1 MRRPTSAANYSARA
15 AGSCSCSRSRA
26 RRNGCCSLTADS
38 SSPRSAPPPER
49 SSRASPTWSPIWRH
63 SPATPSCEEQNVSK
77 YPEVKTAD
85 DFHHQPVEYQE
96 AVRKIIRSHALNE
109 LYGAQVFDEPA
120 IALAPTPYAKWLT
133 CRVAMEEYHHH
144 VRFKELADQI
154 GVSADEMQPDKKRPL
169 NIFEFPLQTWEEFCA
184 IKMLGDLAEIL
195 QVGDLCETREGKAR
209 VQDAVNRFY
218 PGAPRFFG
226 SSGSKNNAIFR
237 KYAIKMRKNEE
248 MRDDYMARAR
258 DAVDKLGLRLPEVP
272 LAA

>member
-49 SSRASPTWSPIWRH
+49 SSRA
-63 SPATPSCEEQNVSK
+63 
-77 YPEVKTAD
+77 
-85 DFHHQPVEYQE
+85 
-96 AVRKIIRSHALNE
+96 
-109 LYGAQVFDEPA
+109 
-120 IALAPTPYAKWLT
+120 APTPYAKWLT

-195 QVGDLCETREGKAR
+195 QVEDLLHCSYLPLRNVARITMPEERFHAQFGLDFCGDLCETREGKAR
-209 VQDAVNRFY
+209 V
-218 PGAPRFFG
+218 
-226 SSGSKNNAIFR
+226 
-237 KYAIKMRKNEE
+237 
-248 MRDDYMARAR
+248 
-258 DAVDKLGLRLPEVP
+258 
-272 LAA
+272 

>member
-1 MRRPTSAANYSARA
+1 MTASATA
-15 AGSCSCSRSRA
+15 AVK
-26 RRNGCCSLTADS
+26 
-38 SSPRSAPPPER
+38 
-49 SSRASPTWSPIWRH
+49 I
-63 SPATPSCEEQNVSK
+63 
-77 YPEVKTAD
+77 PEVKTAAELAQ
-85 DFHHQPVEYQE
+85 QPEEYQT
-96 AVRKIIRSHALNE
+96 AVHKIVVSHAVNE

-120 IALAPTPYAKWLT
+120 IKLAPTPYAKWLT
-133 CRVAMEEYHHH
+133 CRIAMEEYHHH

-154 GVSADEMQPDKKRPL
+154 GVSADEMQPDRKRPL

-195 QVGDLCETREGKAR
+195 QVEDLLHCSYLPLRNVARITMPEERFHAQFGLDFCGDLCETREGKAR

-237 KYAIKMRKNEE
+237 KYGIKMRKNEE
-248 MRDDYMARAR
+248 MRDDYMARAK

>member
-1 MRRPTSAANYSARA
+1 
-15 AGSCSCSRSRA
+15 
-26 RRNGCCSLTADS
+26 
-38 SSPRSAPPPER
+38 
-49 SSRASPTWSPIWRH
+49 
-63 SPATPSCEEQNVSK
+63 VSK

-195 QVGDLCETREGKAR
+195 QVEDLLHCVFHPLRNLARMTMPEERFHAQFGREFCIDLCRTAEGRAK
-209 VQDAVNRFY
+209 VQDAIDRYF
-218 PGAPRFFG
+218 PLLPAFFG
-226 SSGSKNNAIFR
+226 ASKSRNNEAYLR
-237 KYAIKMRKNEE
+237 LGIKQRSNEE
-248 MRDDYMARAR
+248 MRADYLARAR
-258 DAVDKLGLRLPEVP
+258 ALVENELKLTLPEIAD
-272 LAA
+272 AA

>member
-1 MRRPTSAANYSARA
+1 M
-15 AGSCSCSRSRA
+15 
-26 RRNGCCSLTADS
+26 
-38 SSPRSAPPPER
+38 
-49 SSRASPTWSPIWRH
+49 
-63 SPATPSCEEQNVSK
+63 SK

-195 QVGDLCETREGKAR
+195 QVEDLLHCSYLPLRNVARITMPEERFHAQFGLDFCGDLCETREGKAR

-237 KYAIKMRKNEE
+237 KYAIKLRKNEE

>member
-26 RRNGCCSLTADS
+26 RRTGCCSLTADP
-38 SSPRSAPPPER
+38 SSPRPAPPQGR
-49 SSRASPTWSPIWRH
+49 SSLASPTWSPIWRH

-133 CRVAMEEYHHH
+133 YRVAMEEYHHH

-169 NIFEFPLQTWEEFCA
+169 NIFEFPLQTWRSSAPSRCSATSPRSSRWRTCCTARICRCA
-184 IKMLGDLAEIL
+184 TWRASP
-195 QVGDLCETREGKAR
+195 CRRSAFTPSSAWTSAATCARRAKA
-209 VQDAVNRFY
+209 
-218 PGAPRFFG
+218 
-226 SSGSKNNAIFR
+226 K
-237 KYAIKMRKNEE
+237 
-248 MRDDYMARAR
+248 RACR
-258 DAVDKLGLRLPEVP
+258 MQ
-272 LAA
+272 